1 MLRFIIFHHLAL
13 VVVVVVGAALVK
25 EANWGRNYRT
35 YYAVQRAV
43 RKKPLEHPWGP
54 ILAPTVFFCDW
65 H

>member
-43 RKKPLEHPWGP
+43 RKKPLERP
-54 ILAPTVFFCDW
+54 
-65 H
+65 